1 MYVHIYTLMIVCMCI
16 FRGYCE
22 AGQFSSFACLV
33 HRHIV
38 ICAWPRCRQS
48 NPFVVVVVIV
58 AFDFARRRQMYL
70 LCMHTHIHTYICIF
84 TISKGVCVCVCP
96 RCSYIFLV
104 AEQIEVDKRSW
115 TQFGFSLKHAM
126 TVLQCAMTSKCNCKY
141 HVHTSVHTIFIHIN
155 LFICSI
161 T

>member
-1 MYVHIYTLMIVCMCI
+1 MYISMINMHECTYICTYAMYVYICTYVSLIYVCMCI

-33 HRHIV
+33 QRHIV

-70 LCMHTHIHTYICIF
+70 LCMHTNTHIHTYTHMHIHNF
-84 TISKGVCVCVCP
+84 KGCLCVCVCP

-126 TVLQCAMTSKCNCKY
+126 TVL
-141 HVHTSVHTIFIHIN
+141 
-155 LFICSI
+155 
-161 T
+161 